1 MILKA
6 HFFYKNGSTITL
18 YPTDSHVSTIAT
30 KAYNL
35 MKTDNQVVVHR
46 DGGLI
51 YYFFFRRVVKG
62 IIGIGFSSGE
72 LCTSIKAIFDRF
84 NSCVENFTQRGILF
98 CYNNDGDVSVTP
110 NGETDISE
118 INAMLSWL
126 KNHPNEK
133 ETWEQLPPEDYSLP
147 KDSTIFYNLEES
159 EESTII
165 EATRHY
171 GNIVVTLNNPIA
183 TSYSEIV
190 KRLSS
195 EKENLIKERDEITE
209 QFDKLKRK
217 KKQYVAVIGLAIA
230 MFIGAVIFIAII
242 SDKNTKIENQIA
254 TILNNEE
261 TITNQGNTISS
272 QTYTINE
279 QSQSIIHLEN
289 SVASLE
295 KEKED
300 LQSEIY
306 TLKSDIKEMFT
317 HKPFSVTHT
326 NFSFEKGQL
335 TVYYYAPN
343 SGITSVRCR
352 VIRENDDVEVY
363 DCSYTFSNRLS
374 SGYNDF
380 TLSGLTSLNSS
391 NWYRFEIYSDGN
403 MCGGGRH

>member
-6 HFFYKNGSTITL
+6 HFFYKKGSTITL

-51 YYFFFRRVVKG
+51 YYFFLRRVVQG

-72 LCTSIKAIFDRF
+72 LCTSIKALFDRF

-209 QFDKLKRK
+209 QFDKLKRQ
-217 KKQYVAVIGLAIA
+217 KKQYEAVIGLAIA

-254 TILNNEE
+254 TIQNNEE

-272 QTYTINE
+272 QTHTINE
-279 QSQSIIHLEN
+279 QSQSISRLEN
-289 SVASLE
+289 RIANLE
-295 KEKED
+295 NEKDE
-300 LQSEIY
+300 LQVELSSFISDRK
-306 TLKSDIKEMFT
+306 TLFT
-317 HKPFSVTHT
+317 HKPFIVTHT
-326 NFSFEKGQL
+326 SFSFDRGQL

-343 SGITSVRCR
+343 GGTANVRCR
-352 VIRENDDVEVY
+352 VIRESDNYEVCDY
-363 DCSYTFSNRLS
+363 SYTLSNSLS

-380 TLSGLTSLNSS
+380 TLSGLTGLSS
-391 NWYRFEIYSDGN
+391 SQWYRFEIYSNGN
-403 MCGGGRH
+403 LCGGGRH